1 MSDSL
6 TDLCFKVCCI
16 LCFLYLK
23 VLLFVIL
30 LVFLDLLVFLLVFL
44 DLLVFL
50 LVFLNLLV
58 FLDLLP
64 VYKKVTKKSLSSKGI
79 SGLLAASSYSA

>member
-23 VLLFVIL
+23 VLLFVI
-30 LVFLDLLVFLLVFL
+30 LLVFL